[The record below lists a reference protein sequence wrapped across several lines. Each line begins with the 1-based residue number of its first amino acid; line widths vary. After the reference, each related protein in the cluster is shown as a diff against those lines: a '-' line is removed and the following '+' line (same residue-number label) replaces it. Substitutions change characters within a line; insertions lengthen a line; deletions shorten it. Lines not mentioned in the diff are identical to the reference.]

1 MWKKYSP
8 VLAFLGIIFLGFLVW
23 YFWNIVI
30 YVIIAAVLSIMGHPL
45 VRRFDRIR
53 IGKRNL
59 PRSLSAL
66 FTLIIMIGLL
76 VGFLFFFVPLISR
89 QAEMIS
95 SININD
101 VLHHFSRSIQSL
113 EEFLKRINFI
123 HQGETIESSIKHQLE
138 QLINLTSFSN
148 VFADV
153 LSATGSLLMGVFSI
167 LFITFFFLRDE
178 NMLRG
183 FLILL
188 FPERYEEQIKKV
200 IGQIKHLLSR
210 YFIGLMGELLSMMTL
225 LTIGLTIIGVE
236 NALIIGFLGGLM
248 NIIPYLGPLI
258 GGSIGVFFA
267 ATSAL
272 SLQMYDQLG
281 WLTFGVIIVFLIAN
295 LIDNIVLQPLIYS
308 TSVKARPIEIFLVII
323 MAGSLAGIA
332 GMILAIPSYTV
343 LRIIAK
349 EFLSQFRIV
358 KKLTE
363 KM

>member
-8 VLAFLGIIFLGFLVW
+8 LFALLGILFLGFLVW
-23 YFWNIVI
+23 YFWNIVVYI
-30 YVIIAAVLSIMGHPL
+30 IIAAVLSIMGQPL
-45 VRRFDRIR
+45 VKRFDRIKIR
-53 IGKRNL
+53 KNYL
-59 PRSLSAL
+59 PRSISAL
-66 FTLIIMIGLL
+66 FTMVIMIGLL
-76 VGFLFFFVPLISR
+76 VGFLFFFVPLITR

-95 SININD
+95 SINVND
-101 VLHHFSRSIQSL
+101 VLQHFRGPIQSL
-113 EEFLKRINFI
+113 EEFLKRIDFI
-123 HQGETIESSIKHQLE
+123 HEGETIESSVKNQLE
-138 QLINLTSFSN
+138 HIVNLTAFSN
-148 VFADV
+148 IFANV
-153 LSATGSLLMGVFSI
+153 LSATGSLLMGIFSI

-200 IGQIKHLLSR
+200 IGQVKYLLSR

-225 LTIGLTIIGVE
+225 LTIGLTIIGVK

-258 GGSIGVFFA
+258 GGSIGVFFGV
-267 ATSAL
+267 TSAL
-272 SLQMYDQLG
+272 SLGQYDQIG
-281 WLTFGVIIVFLIAN
+281 WLTTGIVSVFLIAN

-349 EFLSQFRIV
+349 EFLSQFRLV

-363 KM
+363 KI